1 MSPLERMAAGCAAST
16 LGRRRDF
23 VRRLR
28 RWAAA
33 DKAQRRA
40 MRYPSAWALRTH
52 ACFALAA
59 LAIEYGAL
67 FPALLLAAVVGYAL
81 AFFML
86 FAG

>member
-1 MSPLERMAAGCAAST
+1 MAAVCAAST
-16 LGRRRDF
+16 LGKRRDF

-67 FPALLLAAVVGYAL
+67 FPVLLVASVVGYVL